1 MGIVAYTFTERA
13 AETTL
18 PRYETFDVVD
28 PNQLTAFLVREA
40 KQLEIQ
46 RLDADGRMFSS
57 IERFPP
63 WP

>member
-18 PRYETFDVVD
+18 PRYETSDVVD

-46 RLDADGRMFSS
+46 RLDANGRMFSS

-63 WP
+63 